1 MKLKPA
7 RGKNND
13 KLKYVVRT
21 NTFKF
26 YNFYLKEGKKR
37 CNIEIQRRFIIIFFF
52 FSCTTNVSK
61 CYY

>member
-21 NTFKF
+21 NIFKF
-26 YNFYLKEGKKR
+26 YNFYLKEGKKKDVTQKYK
-37 CNIEIQRRFIIIFFF
+37 EGLLFF